1 MPLETATTINQLDEQ
16 WPNGSDGVDRGDDH
30 IRLLKH
36 VLKSTFPGPTPGN
49 GFAIPLT
56 VDPALLNDLA
66 NRLQTIEQSI
76 INARPIG
83 SLEFRAD
90 NINPQSLFPN
100 TTWALITAD
109 ACVALGNG
117 SNGGTQSGNNTPA
130 VPLPAHA
137 HSATFSGNPLPPHN
151 HYTNISGGS
160 ENGPSVDSV
169 RFAGYTTNILT
180 SNDSAGTPSGTITV
194 ASTGDA
200 SPTIDVRGARI
211 YLNVWKR
218 TA

>member
-1 MPLETATTINQLDEQ
+1 MPLENATTINQLDDQ

-36 VLKSTFPGPTPGN
+36 VLKSSFPGPTPGI
-49 GFAIPLT
+49 GFSVPLT
-56 VDPALLNDLA
+56 VDPVLLNDLA
-66 NRLQTIEQSI
+66 NRLSTIEQSI

-100 TTWALITAD
+100 TTWALITGD
-109 ACVALGNG
+109 ACVAFGNG
-117 SNGGTQSGNNTPA
+117 SNGGAQSGNNTPV
-130 VPLPAHA
+130 VPVPAHT
-137 HSATFSGNPLPPHN
+137 HTATFTGVPLPPHN
-151 HYTNISGGS
+151 HYTNLYGG
-160 ENGPSVDSV
+160 NGGGQPTN
-169 RFAGYTTNILT
+169 AATYNGYTTNILT
-180 SNDSAGTPSGTITV
+180 SAETAGTPSGTVEIAEV
-194 ASTGDA
+194 GLAN
-200 SPTIDVRGARI
+200 PTIDVRGARI

>member
-1 MPLETATTINQLDEQ
+1 MPLENATTINQLDDQ

-30 IRLLKH
+30 IRLIKH
-36 VLKSTFPGPTPGN
+36 VLKSSFPGPTPGN
-49 GFAIPLT
+49 GFSVPLT

-66 NRLQTIEQSI
+66 NRLSTIEQSI

-100 TTWALITAD
+100 TTWALITGD
-109 ACVALGNG
+109 ACVAFGNG
-117 SNGGTQSGNNTPA
+117 TNGGTQSGNNNPA
-130 VPLPAHA
+130 VPVPAHA
-137 HSATFSGNPLPPHN
+137 HGATFTGAPLPPHN
-151 HYTNISGGS
+151 HYTNVHGGNESG
-160 ENGPSVDSV
+160 PPIDS
-169 RFAGYTTNILT
+169 ASWGGYTTNLLT
-180 SNDSAGTPSGTITV
+180 SSDSAGTPVGTVTV
-194 ASTGDA
+194 ASTGDQNA
-200 SPTIDVRGARI
+200 TIDVRGARI